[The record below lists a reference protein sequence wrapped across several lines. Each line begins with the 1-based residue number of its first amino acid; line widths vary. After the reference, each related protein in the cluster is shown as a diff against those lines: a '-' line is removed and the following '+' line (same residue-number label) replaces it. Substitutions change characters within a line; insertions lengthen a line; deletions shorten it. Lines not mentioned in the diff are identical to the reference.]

1 MSFQPVIPMS
11 GLGGWKFLQATYDR
25 QLENFSASPQV
36 RRERDEMTAKL
47 SEPISLENFVKDKRL
62 LKSALTAF
70 GLAGEEWKGGFI
82 TKVLKEA
89 ADPESTFLK
98 RLNNPRYTAFAE
110 AFKPVGGVIEIDTDA
125 LAKIAVRFEQNA
137 FNIAV
142 GEVDDTMRL
151 ALNYRAEIGELV
163 GEGSSD
169 NAILFRMLG
178 DLPVANVLRTALNL
192 PQSIT
197 KLPVDR
203 QADILKSGLQK
214 LLGVSSISD
223 VASPENVGK
232 LLDRFQIMSS
242 VNNGPSANTPGVL
255 ALSLLSRSSY
265 GFGANA
271 SQNLFL
277 SLVR

>member
-11 GLGGWKFLQATYDR
+11 GLGGWKFLQATFDR
-25 QLENFSASPQV
+25 QLEKYSASPQV

-89 ADPESTFLK
+89 ADPESNFLQ

-110 AFKPVGGVIEIDTDA
+110 AFRPVGGVIEVDTDA

-142 GEVDDTMRL
+142 GEIDDTMRL
-151 ALNYRAEIGELV
+151 ALNYQSEINDLV
-163 GEGSSD
+163 GEGRSD
-169 NAILFRMLG
+169 NAILYRMLG
-178 DLPVANVLRTALNL
+178 DLPVANVLRTTLNL

-197 KLPVDR
+197 KLPIER
-203 QADILKSGLQK
+203 QAEVLKAGLQK
-214 LLGVSSISD
+214 LLGVTSMSD
-223 VASPENVGK
+223 IASPANVDK
-232 LLDRFQIMSS
+232 LLDRFHIMSS
-242 VNNGPSANTPGVL
+242 INSGPSANTPGVL
-255 ALSLLSRSSY
+255 ALSLLSGGSY

-277 SLVR
+277 SLMR